1 MPNNKSY
8 PKPSNRKMP
17 MEKIAARMSRSDS
30 LSSYAEF
37 GKIVPKEAQPGLRKK
52 KKGGFRNP
60 FEVIA
65 DALGG
70 KK

>member
-1 MPNNKSY
+1 MADKT
-8 PKPSNRKMP
+8 PKPSTRKMP
-17 MEKIAARMSRSDS
+17 LEKIARRMSRADS
-30 LSSYAEF
+30 LSSYAEY
-37 GKIVPKEAQPGLRKK
+37 GRIVPLEQQAQMKKK

-60 FEVIA
+60 FEIIS

>member
-1 MPNNKSY
+1 MPNNKGGY
-8 PKPSNRKMP
+8 PKPSTRKMP
-17 MEKIAARMSRSDS
+17 IEKIAARMSRSDS

-52 KKGGFRNP
+52 KKGFRNP
-60 FEVIA
+60 FEIIG